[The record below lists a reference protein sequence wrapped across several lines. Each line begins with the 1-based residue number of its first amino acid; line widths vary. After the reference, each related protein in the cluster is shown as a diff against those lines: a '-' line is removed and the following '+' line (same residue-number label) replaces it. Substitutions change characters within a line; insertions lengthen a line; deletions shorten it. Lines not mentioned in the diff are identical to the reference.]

1 MQYYF
6 WLTFIFLLLPNNL
19 SRTFKDVITFIPV
32 VIILILP
39 LTPVGHVLIFG
50 AIQRFS
56 PGFFPS
62 CFTEQRQN
70 LLQLYETT
78 EFSEVT
84 IKENLQVRNQ
94 ASFFNI
100 FFNVHS
106 LSMSNHNKR
115 DFNRNYLSSLT
126 LLILRRDWPAIW
138 KPWPFLLLAQLGML
152 TNWLQ
157 ALIRK
162 ILPTTI

>member
-1 MQYYF
+1 LLF
-6 WLTFIFLLLPNNL
+6 LGVRLGRVVCDAFLKCNFIFDSHLSFLLLLNNL

-32 VIILILP
+32 VIILIVP

-50 AIQRFS
+50 AIQRFF

-94 ASFFNI
+94 DSFLFFNGY
-100 FFNVHS
+100 S
-106 LSMSNHNKR
+106 LTMSNHNKR
-115 DFNRNYLSSLT
+115 VFNCNYLSPLT
-126 LLILRRDWPAIW
+126 LILRRD
-138 KPWPFLLLAQLGML
+138 
-152 TNWLQ
+152 
-157 ALIRK
+157 
-162 ILPTTI
+162 